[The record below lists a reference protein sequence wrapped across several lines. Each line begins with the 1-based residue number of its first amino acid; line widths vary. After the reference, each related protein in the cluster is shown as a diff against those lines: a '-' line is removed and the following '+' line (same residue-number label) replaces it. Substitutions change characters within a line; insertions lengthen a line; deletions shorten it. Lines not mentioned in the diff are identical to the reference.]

1 MANTNGARKMKIYW
15 DLFAAFFKIGLFT
28 FGGGYAMLPLIQK
41 EVVKKTWVTEE
52 EVLDYYAIGQ
62 VTPGIIAVNVSTF
75 IGYKIKGWSGAI
87 CTMIGMTFPSLCIIT
102 ALAMG
107 LSYFWDS
114 PIVSHAF
121 AGIRL
126 VIPAL
131 IVPILIQMLKKSLVN
146 KFSFLIVIFAFS
158 LSFFNI
164 LAPIYITFLSGLLGL
179 FYQIAKE
186 KHL

>member
-1 MANTNGARKMKIYW
+1 MKIYW
-15 DLFAAFFKIGLFT
+15 DLFIAFFKIGLFT

-41 EVVKKTWVTEE
+41 EVVKRNWATEE
-52 EVLDYYAIGQ
+52 EILDYYAIGQ

-87 CTMIGMTFPSLCIIT
+87 CSMIGMVTPSVCIIT

-107 LSYFWDS
+107 LAYVWDS
-114 PIVSHAF
+114 PMVNHAF

-131 IVPILIQMLKKSLVN
+131 IVPILIQMIKKSIKN
-146 KFSFLIVIFAFS
+146 WFSILIVVFAFV

-164 LAPIYITFLSGLLGL
+164 LAPIYITLLSGMLGL
-179 FYQIAKE
+179 FYKIAKE
-186 KHL
+186 KRI